1 MEVRKSLPVFYDP
14 SERRRHYVRHT
25 GVFLAITFTV
35 LAALFIASV
44 IMNPALPRLSLR
56 QATGAP
62 IPADA
67 KSPVP
72 LLPVPNLIATRREAR
87 SAQAQAELRRAIR
100 KARAER
106 QRVSKPIVRN
116 AIGNPGRPQALG
128 FYVNWDDSSYQSLKR
143 HIQQLDQ
150 LVPEWLRL
158 QSGAEPVAP
167 ELDAHAM
174 ELIHRERP
182 DLPIIPMVH
191 NSKDGKWEPQTLA
204 AQIAD
209 ETARTRLV
217 NALVKFVGEQ
227 HFQGV
232 CIDFEEVPAGSQK
245 HLLAF
250 MQQLHAAFKAYN
262 WKVMQAVPFDDEEW
276 DYHAFA
282 AANDY
287 LMLMAYDEH
296 WAESDAGSIAGQPWF
311 EATLAKRM
319 RELDG
324 DKTIVCIGGYG
335 YGWSKGRETEEL
347 TFQEAVLA
355 ARDSEAKIEFDPT
368 TRNPYFS
375 YEDEDGSKHTVWFL
389 DGATAFNQMRASKQF
404 HPAGFALWR
413 MGSEDPSLWSVF
425 GREQMDAAPAGLQKI
440 VYGYDVDFEGMG
452 EILQFEAAPK
462 EGNRS
467 ISVDERT
474 GLIADARYL
483 SIPSSYVL
491 RRTGWQTGKVALTFD
506 DGPDEKWT
514 PQILDILKREHV
526 PATFFI
532 IGQNGQANPQLVKR
546 IVAEGHDIGN
556 HSFTHPNLGEIPGRL
571 TELELNATQR
581 LVEALTGRSTRLFR
595 APYFGDAEPQ
605 TADEVEP
612 AAIANRLG
620 YIIVGLRVDP
630 DDWAL
635 PGTDEIVK
643 RTEAGLT
650 NPNPD
655 ERGQIVLLH
664 DGGGD
669 RAQTVAALP
678 RLIHELRAQG
688 YQFATVS
695 ELAGLTQAQTMPP
708 LPAEQGWM
716 ARADKVAFYIFAVGG
731 WLIRW
736 MFLIG
741 IVLGLARM
749 LFIGALALAQYVR
762 SAAYRRNSTAQTVPA
777 EAGAAKMVSVI
788 IAAYN
793 EDKVIAQT
801 VRSLLASDYRNFEIL
816 VVDDGSI
823 DATSQV
829 VQEQFGTEPRVRLF
843 TQPNKGKAEALNHG
857 LRDAAGEI
865 IVALDADTIFPAQ
878 TIGALAAHFANPR
891 VGAVAGNAKVGN
903 RINLVTRWQAL
914 EYITAQNMDRRA
926 FALLNGI
933 TVVPGA
939 VGAWRRDLLDQ
950 IGGFASD
957 TLAEDQDL
965 TLKVRKLGYKIE
977 YAEEAIGWTEAPD
990 NLRGL
995 AKQRFRWSF
1004 GTLQCMWKHRDAL
1017 FRPRFGALGFLAMP
1031 NTWLFQILFPLI
1043 SPVMDLLFL
1052 WTLASYWIQRMEH
1065 PQEYSVTNLNQVL
1078 FYYALFLAV
1087 DWLAAAFA
1095 FALERREQWNLLW
1108 SLFLQ
1113 RFCYRQVM
1121 YYVMVK
1127 SVWTATRGV
1136 IVGWGKLERKATVAE
1151 LRKPQPYQT
1160 ERFDTL

>member
-1 MEVRKSLPVFYDP
+1 MQDRNSRPVFYDP
-14 SERRRHYVRHT
+14 TTRRQRYVRHT
-25 GVFLAITFTV
+25 SVLLAVGFTI
-35 LAALFIASV
+35 LAGLFITSV
-44 IMNPALPRLSLR
+44 FVNPVLPHLSLR
-56 QATGAP
+56 QTSALPLT
-62 IPADA
+62 ADA

-72 LLPVPNLIATRREAR
+72 QLPVPQLVVTRREAR
-87 SAQAQAELRRAIR
+87 SVQAQTELRRAIR

-106 QRVSKPIVRN
+106 NHQTKVATSGSTVN
-116 AIGNPGRPQALG
+116 TARPQAIG

-143 HIQQLDQ
+143 HLQQLDQ
-150 LVPEWLRL
+150 LAPEWLRL
-158 QSGAEPVAP
+158 QAGAEPIVP
-167 ELDAHAM
+167 ELDAHAL

-182 DLPIIPMVH
+182 DLPIFPMIH

-209 ETARTRLV
+209 EAARTRLV
-217 NALVKFVGEQ
+217 NALTKFVGEQ

-245 HLLAF
+245 RVLAF
-250 MQQLHAAFKAYN
+250 MQQLHAAFNAHN
-262 WKVMQAVPFDDEEW
+262 WKVMQAVPFDDEAW
-276 DYHAFA
+276 DYSAFA
-282 AANDY
+282 QANDY

-311 EATLAKRM
+311 EATLARRM

-368 TRNPYFS
+368 TRNPFFR

-389 DGATAFNQMRASKQF
+389 DAATAFNQMRSARQF

-413 MGSEDPSLWSVF
+413 MGSEDPSLWNVF
-425 GREQMDAAPAGLQKI
+425 GREQMDAAPISLEKI

-462 EGNRS
+462 EGHRS
-467 ISVDERT
+467 IQMDLST
-474 GLIADARYL
+474 GLITNSQYL

-506 DGPDEKWT
+506 DGPDATWT

-532 IGQNGQANPQLVKR
+532 IGQNGQAHPQLVKR
-546 IVAEGHDIGN
+546 IIAEGHDIGN
-556 HSFTHPNLGEIPGRL
+556 HSFTHPNLGEIPGKL

-581 LVEALTGRSTRLFR
+581 LVEALTGHSTRLFR

-635 PGTDEIVK
+635 PGADEIVK
-643 RTEAGLT
+643 RTEAGLS

-664 DGGGD
+664 DGGGN

-678 RLIHELRAQG
+678 RLIRELRAQG
-688 YQFATVS
+688 FQFATVS
-695 ELAGLTQAQTMPP
+695 ELAGLSQAQTMPA

-716 ARADKVAFYIFAVGG
+716 ARADKLTFYTFAIGG

-749 LFIGALALAQYVR
+749 LFIGALAFAQWLKTRRALAQSPSQ
-762 SAAYRRNSTAQTVPA
+762 SASESPTV
-777 EAGAAKMVSVI
+777 SII
-788 IAAYN
+788 IAAFN
-793 EDKVIAQT
+793 EEKVIAQT
-801 VRSLLASDYRNFEIL
+801 LNSLLASEYPNFEII
-816 VVDDGSI
+816 VVDDGSA
-823 DATSQV
+823 DGTSPV
-829 VQEQFGTEPRVRLF
+829 VRSLFGEESRVRLF
-843 TQPNKGKAEALNHG
+843 TQPNKGKAQALNYG
-857 LRDAAGEI
+857 LVHATGDI
-865 IVALDADTIFPAQ
+865 VVALDADTLFPPH
-878 TIGALAAHFANPR
+878 TIGALAAHFTNPR

-914 EYITAQNMDRRA
+914 EYITAQNMERRA

-939 VGAWRRDLLDQ
+939 VGAWRRALLDQ

-977 YAEEAIGWTEAPD
+977 YAEDAIGWTEAPD

-1043 SPVMDLLFL
+1043 SPLMDLLFL
-1052 WTLASYWIQRMEH
+1052 WTLVSNGIERLEH
-1065 PQEYSVTNLNQVL
+1065 PQEYSVTNLQQVL

-1095 FALERREQWNLLW
+1095 FALERREQWSLLW

-1127 SVWTATRGV
+1127 SVWTAARGV
-1136 IVGWGKLERKATVAE
+1136 IVGWGKLERKATVTKLAASN
-1151 LRKPQPYQT
+1151 
-1160 ERFDTL
+1160 